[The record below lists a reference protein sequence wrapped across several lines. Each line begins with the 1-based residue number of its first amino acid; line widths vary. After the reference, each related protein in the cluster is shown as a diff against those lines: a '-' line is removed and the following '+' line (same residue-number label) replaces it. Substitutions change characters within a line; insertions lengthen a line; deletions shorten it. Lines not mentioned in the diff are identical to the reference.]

1 MYIHVVQ
8 PSETIDSIAALYG
21 VTITSLIRSNGLVNP
36 FSLVP
41 GQTIV
46 IANPSMVHT
55 VAEGETLLSIAAAYN
70 ITPLQLFRNNPFL
83 SDSDTLYAGETLI
96 ISYEVGREVTT
107 NGFAYQYINLD
118 TLRKTLPFLTYLS
131 IYNYVATAEGDIS
144 SYYDDSEIISLAKE
158 YGTIPLML
166 LTTLTTQG
174 TPNPQIAY
182 QILNNEEYQTT
193 FFAAMIRIL
202 KEKGLY
208 GINIFY
214 SYMTADN
221 KESYDRFTEKL
232 YGILKQEGYLLL
244 ITVNPNIEK
253 SGLYQED
260 IDYSYISQHCD
271 SITFLR
277 LIWGTNKGPPI
288 PVISIGT
295 LQQFVE
301 YVLTTIPASK
311 IALGLPVIGYSWE
324 LPYQEGETE
333 ANSLTINAAL
343 TIASDAGA
351 TIQFDDIS
359 QTPYYFYEEY
369 RITESLQHIVR
380 FIDARTTNGLMN
392 LIAGYGLLGIG
403 IWNIMIFYDQLWLI
417 INSQYKITK
426 LIKDTLQDY

>member
-46 IANPSMVHT
+46 IATPSMVHT

-118 TLRKTLPFLTYLS
+118 TLKKTLPFLTYLS
-131 IYNYVATAEGDIS
+131 IYNYVATAEGNIS
-144 SYYDDSEIISLAKE
+144 SYYDDSEIIALAKE

-253 SGLYQED
+253 NGLYQED
-260 IDYSYISQHCD
+260 IDYTYISQHCD

-288 PVISIGT
+288 PVISINT
-295 LQQFVE
+295 LQQFSE
-301 YVLTTIPASK
+301 YILTTIPSSE

-324 LPYQEGETE
+324 LPYEEGETE

-417 INSQYKITK
+417 INSQYKIIK

>member
-1 MYIHVVQ
+1 VYIHVVQ

-21 VTITSLIRSNGLVNP
+21 VTIASLIRSNGLVNP

-46 IANPSMVHT
+46 IANPSMVHS

-70 ITPLQLFRNNPFL
+70 ITPLQLLRNNPFL

-174 TPNPQIAY
+174 TPNPQIAS
-182 QILNNEEYQTT
+182 QILNSEEYQTT

-208 GINIFY
+208 GVNIFY
-214 SYMTADN
+214 SYMTAAN

-244 ITVNPNIEK
+244 ITINPVIEN

-260 IDYSYISQHCD
+260 IDYTYISQYSD
-271 SITFLR
+271 SIAFLR

-288 PVISIGT
+288 PVISINA
-295 LQQFVE
+295 LQQFVAH
-301 YVLTTIPASK
+301 VLTTIPNSELV
-311 IALGLPVIGYSWE
+311 LGLPVIGYSWE

-351 TIQFDDIS
+351 TIQFDDVS
-359 QTPYYFYEEY
+359 QTPYYFYDEY
-369 RITESLQHIVR
+369 RVTESLQHIVR
-380 FIDARTTNGLMN
+380 FIDARTTNGIMN
-392 LIAGYGLLGIG
+392 LIAGYGLIGIG
-403 IWNIMIFYDQLWLI
+403 IWNVMIFYDQLWLI
-417 INSQYKITK
+417 INSQYQIIK
-426 LIKDTLQDY
+426 LMKDTLQDL

>member
-21 VTITSLIRSNGLVNP
+21 VTISSLIRSNGLVNP

-55 VAEGETLLSIAAAYN
+55 IIEGETLLSISAAYN
-70 ITPLQLFRNNPFL
+70 ISPQQLLRNNPFL
-83 SDSDTLYAGETLI
+83 SDSNTLYVGETLI
-96 ISYEVGREVTT
+96 ISYEVGREVVT

-131 IYNYVATAEGDIS
+131 IYNYVATAEGDIN
-144 SYYDDSEIISLAKE
+144 SYYDDSEVIVLAKE

-174 TPNPQIAY
+174 TPNPQIAF
-182 QILNNEEYQTT
+182 QILNNEEYQST
-193 FFAAMIRIL
+193 FFSAMLRIL
-202 KEKGLY
+202 KEKELY

-214 SYMTADN
+214 NYITADT

-232 YGILKQEGYLLL
+232 YGILKSEGYLLL
-244 ITVNPNIEK
+244 ITINPVIEN
-253 SGLYQED
+253 SGLYQENL
-260 IDYSYISQHCD
+260 DYTNISQYSD

-288 PVISIGT
+288 PVISLNT
-295 LQQFVE
+295 LQQFITNSLSNISYNE
-301 YVLTTIPASK
+301 

-324 LPYQEGETE
+324 LPYQEGETV

-343 TIASDAGA
+343 TIASDADA
-351 TIQFDDIS
+351 TIQFDESS
-359 QTPYYFYEEY
+359 QTPYYFYDEY
-369 RITESLQHIVR
+369 RVTESINHIVR
-380 FIDARTTNGLMN
+380 FIDARTINGIMN
-392 LIAGYGLLGIG
+392 LITGYGLIGIG
-403 IWNIMIFYDQLWLI
+403 IWNVMIFYDQLWLI
-417 INSQYKITK
+417 INSQYQIIK
-426 LIKDTLQDY
+426 LLNDTLED